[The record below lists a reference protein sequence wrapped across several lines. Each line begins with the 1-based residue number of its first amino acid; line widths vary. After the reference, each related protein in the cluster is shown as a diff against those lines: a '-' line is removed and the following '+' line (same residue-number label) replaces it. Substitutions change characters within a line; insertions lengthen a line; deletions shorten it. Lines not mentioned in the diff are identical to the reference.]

1 MVAVSSFGYGN
12 CRTRGRFTDLPEVTV
27 KLYHIMLYPVH
38 LAMSEIRTHNF
49 SGDRH
54 ASWNICVVNF
64 DDLSGS
70 NLYKLC

>member
-1 MVAVSSFGYGN
+1 
-12 CRTRGRFTDLPEVTV
+12 
-27 KLYHIMLYPVH
+27 MLYPVH

-64 DDLSGS
+64 DDLSGTEVAIS
-70 NLYKLC
+70 INFVRNVELI